1 MAQPDARTE
10 GFIAAHRFG
19 FGPKPGEIDGI
30 AADPRGWLAEQV
42 TTPQPLPVAMQD
54 LPPVSENV
62 LDWWDAVII
71 SVGELVRRIRG
82 PYARLWAR
90 EAGARLHAAIATDA
104 PFHERLVW
112 FWGDHF
118 TVSGAK
124 GVVIGMAGGFEREAI
139 RPHVAGRF
147 HDMLLASNRHPGMQF
162 YLDNYR
168 SSGPDSP
175 QGYYGSRGINENL
188 AREILELHTLGVD
201 QGYGQKDVQEFAKI
215 LTGWTFA
222 RRHHPD
228 PGGFHFNPG
237 QHERGSKTV
246 LGETIPEGGVT
257 EGETVLARLAAHPAT
272 ARHVATKM
280 ARHFVAD
287 DPPPG
292 LIDKLERS
300 FLDSQGDLKQVAL
313 TLIHADESWQA
324 PLRKIK
330 RPSEYVVAVRRA
342 LDDASD
348 IAAVM
353 EALNSFGNM
362 PFMANS
368 PAGWPD
374 NEAAWVSPDAA
385 VRRARFAQSAVSGTR
400 RPQPPAP
407 ELANAVLG
415 DLLPEADRAQLDGL
429 PDDMAR
435 TLVLASPAFQRR

>member
-1 MAQPDARTE
+1 MSRRDA
-10 GFIAAHRFG
+10 FIAAHRFG
-19 FGPKPGEIDGI
+19 FGPKPGDIDTI
-30 AADPRGWLAEQV
+30 AQDPRGWLAEQV
-42 TTPQPLPVAMQD
+42 TNPQPLPVVMQD

-71 SVGELVRRIRG
+71 SVGELVKRIRG
-82 PYARLWAR
+82 PYVRLWAR
-90 EAGARLHAAIATDA
+90 EAGARLHAAIVTEA

-118 TVSGAK
+118 TCSGTK
-124 GVVIGMAGGFEREAI
+124 GVVIGMAGGHEREAI

-147 HDMLLASNRHPGMQF
+147 EDMLLASTRHPGMLF

-175 QGYYGSRGINENL
+175 QGYYGSRGVNENL
-188 AREILELHTLGVD
+188 AREIMELHTLGVD
-201 QGYGQKDVQEFAKI
+201 QGYGQGDVQEFAKI

-222 RRHHPD
+222 RRHQPG
-228 PGGFHFNPG
+228 PGGFYFNPG
-237 QHERGSKTV
+237 QHERGPKTV
-246 LGETIPEGGVT
+246 LGETIPESGVG
-257 EGETVLARLAAHPAT
+257 EGEIVLSRLAAHPAT
-272 ARHVATKM
+272 ARRAATKL
-280 ARHFVAD
+280 ARHFLAD

-292 LIDKLERS
+292 LIAKLERS
-300 FLDSQGDLKQVAL
+300 FIESEGDLKEMAL
-313 TLIHADESWQA
+313 TLIHADECWQS

-330 RPSEYVVAVRRA
+330 RPVEYVVAVRRA

-374 NEAAWVSPDAA
+374 EEGAWLSPESA
-385 VRRARFAQSAVSGTR
+385 VRRARFAQAAVSGTR
-400 RPQPPAP
+400 RAQPPAT

-415 DLLPEADRAQLDGL
+415 DLLPAADRAQIYGL